1 MGEMDEM
8 LLGSQDNI
16 DFYEE
21 SMMNGYEF
29 NRKENDR
36 SDV

>member
-1 MGEMDEM
+1 MGEMEEM
-8 LLGSQDNI
+8 SLESQDNI

-29 NRKENDR
+29 NRKNDR

>member
-1 MGEMDEM
+1 MDKMAEMF
-8 LLGSQDNI
+8 LGSQDNI
-16 DFYEE
+16 AFYAE
-21 SMMNGYEF
+21 SIMNGYEF

>member
-1 MGEMDEM
+1 MDKMAEMF
-8 LLGSQDNI
+8 LGSQDNI